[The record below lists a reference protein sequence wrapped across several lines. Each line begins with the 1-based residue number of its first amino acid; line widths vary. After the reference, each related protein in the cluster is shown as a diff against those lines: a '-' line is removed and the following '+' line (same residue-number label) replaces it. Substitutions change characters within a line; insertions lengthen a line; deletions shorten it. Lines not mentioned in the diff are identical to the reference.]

1 MIGLIQASKTRTT
14 TIGIQGENKARV
26 IAFDVSDILAEFPG
40 ASFTLIHQRSGDTS
54 AYPVGSTELHGTM
67 LLWTVTSADTAIAGS
82 SYCELIATVDDVV
95 KKTVI
100 YSLRV
105 AGTLDNSATPP
116 DPWESWVQDVVD
128 AADRADAAAALLENP
143 GAQAE
148 TLETGSS
155 ATASYADGVFT
166 FGIPRGAK
174 GDPGQDGKDGK
185 DGEDGTNG
193 TNGRDGTDGA
203 DGFSPSASVSKSGNT
218 ATISITDKTGTTT
231 AQISDGT
238 NGTNGQDGFSP
249 SASVSKVGD
258 TATITITDK
267 DGTTTAQVK
276 DGASASGVQWELIKS
291 GTETFETASPYNI
304 TVDDNGN
311 AFALTDVLFVLDT
324 PQQATQAELGSYGRI
339 YFYYDTSNYETAYVG
354 SYTQTANASGRSSSA
369 IITQENGLRRM
380 GYFINTTE
388 GGDGPELNHANN
400 VPSGKVD
407 GLLVCTERTYSK
419 VQIGSILGTFK
430 YRLYGRRKKGA

>member
-40 ASFTLIHQRSGDTS
+40 ASFTLIHQRSGDSS
-54 AYPVGSTELHGTM
+54 AYPVGSTELHGTT

-128 AADRADAAAALLENP
+128 AADRADAAAELLENP

-148 TLETGSS
+148 TLEAGSS
-155 ATASYADGVFT
+155 ATAAYANGVFS
-166 FGIPRGAK
+166 FGIPRGAA
-174 GDPGQDGKDGK
+174 
-185 DGEDGTNG
+185 
-193 TNGRDGTDGA
+193 GRDGTDGQ
-203 DGFSPSASVSKSGNT
+203 DGAPGQDGISPVATVSKSGST
-218 ATISITDKTGTTT
+218 ATISITDANGTTT

-238 NGTNGQDGFSP
+238 NGTNGTDGADGFSP

-267 DGTTTAQVK
+267 DGTTTAQVTDGQSYTPAQWEVIAEVTTTENLAQLDINTDLNGLPFELTDMYARADLPQPTTGTQDYITSYILVK
-276 DGASASGVQWELIKS
+276 KINGDADTVGGTTTQYPSSTSTLHFEHKCEMMCNYVFTIARGSALPQNSGHYEGASNNKAVVDSITGIRY
-291 GTETFETASPYNI
+291 TRYN
-304 TVDDNGN
+304 
-311 AFALTDVLFVLDT
+311 
-324 PQQATQAELGSYGRI
+324 
-339 YFYYDTSNYETAYVG
+339 
-354 SYTQTANASGRSSSA
+354 SSSSMIPA
-369 IITQENGLRRM
+369 GTVVKVM
-380 GYFINTTE
+380 G
-388 GGDGPELNHANN
+388 
-400 VPSGKVD
+400 K
-407 GLLVCTERTYSK
+407 R
-419 VQIGSILGTFK
+419 
-430 YRLYGRRKKGA
+430 KGA

>member
-26 IAFDVSDILAEFPG
+26 IAFDVSDILEEFPG

-54 AYPVGSTELHGTM
+54 AYPVGSTELHGTT

-116 DPWESWVQDVVD
+116 DPWESWVQAVVD

-148 TLETGSS
+148 TLEAGAS
-155 ATASYADGVFT
+155 ATAAYADGVFN
-166 FGIPRGAK
+166 FGIPRGEA
-174 GDPGQDGKDGK
+174 GTPGSD
-185 DGEDGTNG
+185 
-193 TNGRDGTDGA
+193 GRDGTDGT
-203 DGFSPSASVSKSGNT
+203 DGFSPSASVSKTGSV
-218 ATISITDKTGTTT
+218 ATISITDKDGTTT

-249 SASVSKVGD
+249 SASVSKSGD

-276 DGASASGVQWELIKS
+276 DGASASGAQWELIKS
-291 GTETFETASPYNI
+291 GTETFETASAYNI

-311 AFALTDVLFVLDT
+311 ALALTDVLFVLLT
-324 PQQATQAELGSYGRI
+324 PQQETQAELGSYGRI
-339 YFYYDTSNYETAYVG
+339 YFFYDTNNYETAYVG
-354 SYTQTANASGRSSSA
+354 AYTQAPNSAAKTSTA
-369 IITQENGLRRM
+369 IITQENGLRKM
-380 GYFINTTE
+380 GYFKNTTT
-388 GGDGPELNHANN
+388 GGDGSELNHANM
-400 VPSGKVD
+400 VPGQNTD
-407 GLLVCTERTYSK
+407 GLLVCAERTYSK
-419 VQIGSILGTFK
+419 VQIVSIVGTFK
-430 YRLYGRRKKGA
+430 YILYGRRKKGA